1 MKRWSKYVKPY
12 TAYFILGPLSMIVEI
27 VGEICMPALLARIID
42 KGIANGDWGYVA
54 MMAALMVLLA
64 VVMMAGGIGGAW
76 FGAKAS
82 GNFAT
87 DLRLDVYKKI
97 QDFSFT
103 NIDKFS
109 TSSLITRLTND
120 VTQLQNFI
128 NMLLRMCLRSPG
140 ILIGALIMAIMIAP
154 KLSTVLFFAIPLII
168 GIQAVIISKAFAR
181 FSKMQEKIDG
191 LNSSVGENI
200 ANVRVVKS
208 FNREEHEKKKF
219 AKANKD
225 LKDAGVGAMKL
236 MILSSPLM
244 TLVMNFASVAV
255 LYIGGRTV
263 IGDPFALSIGSLSA
277 FVTYLSQILMSL
289 TMLSM
294 LFVFASRA
302 IASGKRICEVLD
314 EKTDIVSGTGGKKV
328 ENGSIEFRNVS
339 FRYYKDSPEPVLDD
353 ISFKAEA
360 GSTVGII
367 GTTGSGKSTL
377 VSMIP
382 RLYDVSSGQVLV
394 DGVDVREYSLED
406 LRAGVSMV
414 LQNNVLFSGTVAQNL
429 RFGDENAS
437 DEEIRRA
444 SEAAQ
449 ADKFI
454 NGFVGGYDAP
464 ITRGGTNVSGGQKQR
479 LCIARALIAKP
490 KILILDDSTSAVDTA
505 TEASIRKSLR
515 ELTGT
520 TKIIIAQRVSSVIN
534 ADVILVMSNGRITGM
549 GTHKELLCTNVEY
562 REIYESQ
569 ISGEEE

>member
-1 MKRWSKYVKPY
+1 MKRWSKYIKPY
-12 TAYFILGPLSMIVEI
+12 TAYFILGPLCMIVEI
-27 VGEICMPALLARIID
+27 VGEILMPALLAKIID
-42 KGIANGDWGYVA
+42 VGITNGDWGYVA
-54 MMAALMVLLA
+54 LMSALMVVFA
-64 VVMMAGGIGGAW
+64 VVMMLGGIGGAW

-140 ILIGALIMAIMIAP
+140 ILIGALIMAIIIAP
-154 KLSTVLFFAIPLII
+154 KLANVLFFAIPLIVA
-168 GIQAVIISKAFAR
+168 IQGFIITKAFSR

-208 FNREEHEKKKF
+208 FNREEYEKEKF
-219 AKANKD
+219 AKANKN

-244 TLVMNFASVAV
+244 TLVMNLASVAV
-255 LYIGGRTV
+255 LFIGGKTV
-263 IGDPFALSIGSLSA
+263 IDNPFSLSIGSLSA

-314 EKTDIVSGTGGKKV
+314 EKTDIESGTSDMTV
-328 ENGSIEFRNVS
+328 QHGSIEFENVS
-339 FRYYKDSPEPVLDD
+339 FRYYKDSPEPVLDNV
-353 ISFKAEA
+353 SFKVEA

-382 RLYDVSSGQVLV
+382 RLYDPSSGRVLV
-394 DGVDVREYSLED
+394 DGVDVREYD
-406 LRAGVSMV
+406 LKNLRRGVSMV

-429 RFGDENAS
+429 RFGDEDATD
-437 DEEIRRA
+437 DELVWA

-449 ADKFI
+449 ADKFVKS
-454 NGFVGGYDAP
+454 FEGGYNFSV
-464 ITRGGTNVSGGQKQR
+464 TRGGTNVSGGQKQR

-520 TKIIIAQRVSSVIN
+520 TKIIIAQRVSSVVN
-534 ADVILVMSNGRITGM
+534 ADVIIVMSGGKITGM
-549 GTHKELLCTNVEY
+549 GTHKELLASNSEY
-562 REIYESQ
+562 KEIYDSQ
-569 ISGEEE
+569 INTEEE

>member
-12 TAYFILGPLSMIVEI
+12 TAYFILGPLCMIVEI
-27 VGEICMPALLARIID
+27 VGEILMPALLAKIID
-42 KGIANGDWGYVA
+42 VGIANGDWGYVA
-54 MMAALMVLLA
+54 LMSALMVVFA
-64 VVMMAGGIGGAW
+64 VVMMLGGIGGAW

-140 ILIGALIMAIMIAP
+140 ILIGALIMAIIIAP
-154 KLSTVLFFAIPLII
+154 KLATVLFFAIPLIVA
-168 GIQAVIISKAFAR
+168 IQGVIISKAFSR

-208 FNREEHEKKKF
+208 FNREEYEKEKF
-219 AKANKD
+219 AKANKN

-244 TLVMNFASVAV
+244 TLVMNLASVAV
-255 LYIGGRTV
+255 LFIGGKTV
-263 IGDPFALSIGSLSA
+263 IDNPFSLSIGSLSA

-314 EKTDIVSGTGGKKV
+314 EKTDIESGTSDMTV
-328 ENGSIEFRNVS
+328 QHGSIEFENVS
-339 FRYYKDSPEPVLDD
+339 FRYYKDSPEPVLDNV
-353 ISFKAEA
+353 SFKVEA

-382 RLYDVSSGQVLV
+382 RLYDPSSGRVLV
-394 DGVDVREYSLED
+394 DGVDVREYD
-406 LRAGVSMV
+406 LKNLRRGVSMV

-429 RFGDENAS
+429 RFGDEDAT
-437 DEEIRRA
+437 DEELVWA

-449 ADKFI
+449 ADKFVK
-454 NGFVGGYDAP
+454 GFDGGYNAP
-464 ITRGGTNVSGGQKQR
+464 VTRGGTNVSGGQKQR

-520 TKIIIAQRVSSVIN
+520 TKIIIAQRVSSVVN
-534 ADVILVMSNGRITGM
+534 ADVIIVMTGGKITGM
-549 GTHKELLCTNVEY
+549 GTHEELLASNGEY
-562 REIYESQ
+562 KEIYESQ
-569 ISGEEE
+569 ISKEEE

>member
-12 TAYFILGPLSMIVEI
+12 TAYFILGPLCMIVEI
-27 VGEICMPALLARIID
+27 VGEILMPALLAKIID
-42 KGIANGDWGYVA
+42 VGIANGDWGYVA
-54 MMAALMVLLA
+54 LMSALMVVFA
-64 VVMMAGGIGGAW
+64 VVMMLGGIGGAW

-140 ILIGALIMAIMIAP
+140 ILIGALIMAIIIAP
-154 KLSTVLFFAIPLII
+154 KLATVLFFAIPLIVA
-168 GIQAVIISKAFAR
+168 IQGVIISKAFSR

-208 FNREEHEKKKF
+208 FNREEYEKEKF
-219 AKANKD
+219 AKANKN

-244 TLVMNFASVAV
+244 TLVMNLASVAV
-255 LYIGGRTV
+255 LFIGGKTV
-263 IGDPFALSIGSLSA
+263 IDNPFSLSIGSLSA

-314 EKTDIVSGTGGKKV
+314 EKTDIESGTSEMTV
-328 ENGSIEFRNVS
+328 QHGSIEFENVS
-339 FRYYKDSPEPVLDD
+339 FRYYKDSPEPVLDNV
-353 ISFKAEA
+353 SFKVEA

-382 RLYDVSSGQVLV
+382 RLYDPSSGRVLV
-394 DGVDVREYSLED
+394 DGVDVREYD
-406 LRAGVSMV
+406 LKNLRRGVSMV

-429 RFGDENAS
+429 RFGDEDAT
-437 DEEIRRA
+437 DEELVWA

-449 ADKFI
+449 ADKFVK
-454 NGFVGGYDAP
+454 GFDGGYNAP
-464 ITRGGTNVSGGQKQR
+464 VTRGGTNVSGGQKQR

-520 TKIIIAQRVSSVIN
+520 TKIIIAQRVSSVVN
-534 ADVILVMSNGRITGM
+534 ADVIIVMTGGKITGM
-549 GTHKELLCTNVEY
+549 GTHEDLLASNGEY
-562 REIYESQ
+562 KEIYESQ
-569 ISGEEE
+569 ISKEEE